1 MKYVEYDINDFA
13 SDEYF
18 QTWVWGTDAMTD
30 NFWQQW
36 LLSHPE
42 KKGTVQQAKKLV
54 LMMDLNQEE
63 LSDSQFDTM
72 WQHIVEHKGRE
83 TYPLKRKSKNRTIST
98 VLKVAAVFLALI
110 SIGGGLYYSGFFSIA
125 LEKQVVSD
133 GAITLELE
141 DGTIKV
147 LEETATKILRQNT
160 SGMKV
165 MQNENTLLYEAG
177 ENHKKLVF
185 NTLTVPL
192 GKRFELLLSD
202 GTHVFLNAGT
212 KLRYPVNFLKSQ
224 PRDVYLDGEA
234 YFDVRTDSL
243 HPFTVITDDMNTRVY
258 GTSFNVSSYKN
269 DKNTSTVLVEGSVG
283 VYLSNNSK
291 GEAPIV
297 LVPGQQASFVDNKVQ
312 IETVDVRKYK
322 AWTKGKLYF
331 VEDRFDIIL
340 KELQRHF
347 DVTIENRYEQ
357 LSNIRFTGT
366 FEDESLTEILNIF
379 QEHTSFHYEVKGD
392 QIIILKNKSLTKS
405 AL

>member
-1 MKYVEYDINDFA
+1 MKYVEYNINDFA

-18 QTWVWGTDAMTD
+18 QTWVWGTDPMTD

-83 TYPLKRKSKNRTIST
+83 TYPLKRKHKSQTLSFA
-98 VLKVAAVFLALI
+98 LKIAAVFLALV
-110 SIGGGLYYSGFFSIA
+110 SIGSGAYFSGLFDTI
-125 LEKQVVSD
+125 LKNQVVSE
-133 GAITLELE
+133 GAIILELE
-141 DGTIKV
+141 DGTITV
-147 LEETATKILRQNT
+147 LEETETKLLQKNANGASVKQN
-160 SGMKV
+160 K
-165 MQNENTLLYEAG
+165 NTLVYEAG
-177 ENHKKLVF
+177 KEQKELVY
-185 NTLTVPL
+185 NQLTVPF
-192 GKRFELLLSD
+192 GKKFELMLSD
-202 GTHVFLNAGT
+202 GTHVFLNSGT
-212 KLRYPVNFLKSQ
+212 KLRYPRSFLPNH

-234 YFDVRTDSL
+234 YFDVQTDSL
-243 HPFTVITDDMNTRVY
+243 HPFTVITDHMNTRVY

-291 GEAPIV
+291 GNAPIV
-297 LVPGQQASFVDNKVQ
+297 LVPGQQASFVNDKV
-312 IETVDVRKYK
+312 EVENVDVRKYK
-322 AWTKGKLYF
+322 AWTEGKLYF

-347 DVTIENRYEQ
+347 DVIIENKYNQ
-357 LSNIRFTGT
+357 LNNIRFTGT
-366 FEDESLTEILNIF
+366 FEDETLDEVLTIF
-379 QEHTSFHYEVKGD
+379 QGHTSFSYRVNGD
-392 QIIILKNKSLTKS
+392 KIIINQSKIIK
-405 AL
+405 